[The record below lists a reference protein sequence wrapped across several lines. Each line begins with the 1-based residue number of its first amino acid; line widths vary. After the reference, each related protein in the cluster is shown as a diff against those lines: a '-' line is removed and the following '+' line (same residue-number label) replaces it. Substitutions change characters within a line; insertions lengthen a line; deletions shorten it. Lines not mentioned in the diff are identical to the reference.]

1 MTSNEV
7 YQIILYA
14 VAKNKQDGYVSPED
28 FNTVLMPVAQ
38 RSYLDYL
45 LGQYQKYQIK
55 RPISVVEIGQNQRVS
70 QSISPLIY
78 GAILNVYAS
87 GISPFPN
94 DYEYTNAMW
103 GVYGHYNIRFVGQD
117 RLDTTIHSTIDPI
130 ADNPIYLINHEG
142 FQFFPEN
149 IGMAKLSYVRT
160 PPSIIWG
167 YDLDSNSRPVWN
179 PMKSQEPV
187 WADTDMMNIISRAL
201 NLVGVNLQMN
211 VLMGYAN
218 DVKNNGA

>member
-55 RPISVVEIGQNQRVS
+55 RPISVVEIGQNQRVM

-87 GISPFPN
+87 GVSPFPS

-103 GVYGHYNIRFVGQD
+103 GLYGNYNIKFTTQD
-117 RLDTTIHSTIDPI
+117 RLDSTLRSTIDPI
-130 ADNPIYLINHEG
+130 AENPIYLINHEG
-142 FQFFPEN
+142 FKFFPEN
-149 IGMAKLSYVRT
+149 IGMASLSYVRT

-167 YDLDSNSRPVWN
+167 YDLDSNNRPVWN
-179 PMKSQEPV
+179 PIKSQDPI
-187 WADTDMMNIISRAL
+187 WGDTDMMNIISRAL
-201 NLVGVNLQMN
+201 SLVGVNLQMN
-211 VLMGYAN
+211 VIVGYAN
-218 DVKNNGA
+218 DIKNNGA